1 MSFFGNDAI
10 NRVNLH
16 TTVVALAQGAGGVF
30 VFVYLLKA
38 GVPIR
43 WCSAPSPP

>member
-1 MSFFGNDAI
+1 VSFLGNDAI

-16 TTVVALAQGAGGVF
+16 ATIQALAQGAGGVF

-38 GVPIR
+38 GLRRPGCCAR
-43 WCSAPSPP
+43 WRR